1 MIYLTTTLPPHTTT
15 EFMTIMRIKAD
26 DVSMRRPNIAYSVI
40 EYEKDEFRRGDIA
53 VVCRLVK
60 ENTRS
65 SRSTPH
71 QP

>member
-1 MIYLTTTLPPHTTT
+1 
-15 EFMTIMRIKAD
+15 MTIMRIKAD
-26 DVSMRRPNIAYSVI
+26 DVSMRGPNIAYSVI